1 MAIIALISQKGGVG
15 KSALARLLA
24 VEFLRAGWAVKI
36 ADLDTMQGTSTKW
49 KARRDRAGLQ
59 PEIPVEKFATVDRA
73 VREAERFDLILLDGP
88 AHAEKGGREMARA
101 ADLVLMP
108 TGYGLN
114 DLEAQT
120 EAAYE
125 LEENGVA
132 RTKIWFVFCR
142 TTGSP
147 AEDLAARDYLK
158 RAGINVFDPIL
169 PELPSIRQGH
179 NSGKA
184 ASEISYPA
192 VQERAVTLAVAI
204 ATHIEAAKE
213 AA

>member
-1 MAIIALISQKGGVG
+1 MIIALISQKGGVG

-24 VEFLRAGWAVKI
+24 VEFLRAGWHVKI

-49 KARRDRAGLQ
+49 KARRDRANIQ
-59 PEIPVEKFATVDRA
+59 PEIPVEKFATVERA
-73 VREAERFDLILLDGP
+73 IREAERFDLLLLDGP
-88 AHAEKGGREMARA
+88 AHAEQGGRNMAKA

-108 TGYGLN
+108 TGYGLD
-114 DLEAQT
+114 DLEAQA

-125 LEENGVA
+125 LEESGID
-132 RTKIWFVFCR
+132 RSKIWFVFCR

-147 AEDLAARDYLK
+147 AEDQAARDYLS
-158 RAGINVFDPIL
+158 RAKINVFGPVL

-179 NSGKA
+179 NTGKA
-184 ASEISYPA
+184 ASEISFPA
-192 VQERAVTLAVAI
+192 VQERAQALAVAI
-204 ATHIEAAKE
+204 STHLQAKKE